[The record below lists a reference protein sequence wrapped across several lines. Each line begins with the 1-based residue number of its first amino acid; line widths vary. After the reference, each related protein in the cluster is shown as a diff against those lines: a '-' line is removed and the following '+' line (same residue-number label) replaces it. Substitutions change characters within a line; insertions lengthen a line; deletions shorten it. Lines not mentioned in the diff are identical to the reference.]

1 MAKRAR
7 GRARPAL
14 PARSAVR
21 TVTWAI
27 VVALGLV
34 ACSPSL
40 LASDSLSDLS
50 QAYRRLYK
58 KLGPQVVG
66 VRVFAA
72 RAEGESEPESDRNAS
87 TRVPTPVSSAS
98 GLVWSKDGTIVT
110 IFSAGVPKDRE
121 LTIEVQLHDGTLHE
135 ARHIATD
142 DKSGIALL
150 ELTDTPRTLKPV
162 RPSLAALEVGSLA
175 FTVGAGGS
183 LQSGLVKST
192 TYRVRGAA
200 GGFSFPRA
208 VGTSI
213 PAQPGDVGGLLADD
227 QGRMIG
233 LLAFESRNSQGALD
247 ELPKRGA
254 LPEHGI
260 WGSRIPR
267 AAGFGHGGQ
276 VEVPSLAPGRALAI
290 PADLVVRIADQL
302 ARSGRVAR
310 GEIGASFT
318 AVCAEDLGLPVM
330 ERRMF
335 AKVVWLD
342 PEGTAY
348 ASGLREGD
356 AIVQVEDRLLRT
368 VDDLFWFAEQVELGS
383 VGGHLEVQFIRRSPQ
398 QPGPGPILRAKIAV
412 APDVVEDTPERR
424 ENRIP
429 VLIVREKHS
438 GLRTP

>member
-1 MAKRAR
+1 MAWAFIV
-7 GRARPAL
+7 
-14 PARSAVR
+14 AVGL
-21 TVTWAI
+21 I
-27 VVALGLV
+27 V
-34 ACSPSL
+34 SSSSL
-40 LASDSLSDLS
+40 FASDDSLSDLS

-66 VRVFAA
+66 VRVFASVQSDGEDEPG
-72 RAEGESEPESDRNAS
+72 AERRRTA

-98 GLVWSKDGTIVT
+98 GLVWTKDGKIVT
-110 IFSAGVPKDRE
+110 IFSSGVPSDRE
-121 LTIEVQLHDGTLHE
+121 LSIEVQLHDGTLHE
-135 ARHIATD
+135 ARLIASD
-142 DKSGIALL
+142 DKSGVTLL
-150 ELTDTPRTLKPV
+150 ELTDAPRTLKPV
-162 RPSLAALEVGSLA
+162 RPSIPSPEVGSLA

-192 TYRVRGAA
+192 TYRVRGTA

-247 ELPKRGA
+247 EVPKSPA
-254 LPEHGI
+254 HGI
-260 WGSRIPR
+260 WGSRVPR
-267 AAGFGHGGQ
+267 AAGFGHGGG
-276 VEVPSLAPGRALAI
+276 VDVPRLAPGRALAI
-290 PADLVVRIADQL
+290 PADLVVRIVDQL
-302 ARSGRVAR
+302 GRNGRVTR

-335 AKVVWLD
+335 AKVLWLD
-342 PEGTAY
+342 PNGAAY

-383 VGGHLEVQFIRRSPQ
+383 VGGHLEVQFIRRSQ
-398 QPGPGPILRAKIAV
+398 QQAGPGPILRAKIAV
-412 APDVVEDTPERR
+412 APDVVEESPDRR
-424 ENRIP
+424 ESRVP

-438 GLRTP
+438 GLPR